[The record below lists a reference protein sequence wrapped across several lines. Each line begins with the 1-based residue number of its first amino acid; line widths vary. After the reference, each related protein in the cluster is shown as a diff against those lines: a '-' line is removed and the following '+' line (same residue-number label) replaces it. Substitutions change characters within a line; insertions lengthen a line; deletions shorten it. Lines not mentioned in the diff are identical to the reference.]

1 MMTEHQLTEMV
12 LRVMR
17 QQLDEKMRLS
27 PQGREGLRKQQQGT
41 TDHRHHL
48 PVVRRDRDQENGT
61 LKMK

>member
-27 PQGREGLRKQQQGT
+27 PQGREGLRKQQTGH
-41 TDHRHHL
+41 HRHHL
-48 PVVRRDRDQENGT
+48 PVVRRDRDQENGA

>member
-1 MMTEHQLTEMV
+1 MTEHQLTEMV

-41 TDHRHHL
+41 TDTISQSL
-48 PVVRRDRDQENGT
+48 DEIKKTVRRR
-61 LKMK
+61 